1 MHLNHNVYLRE
12 QQASQALLVK
22 PRSTP
27 LWLQAS

>member
-22 PRSTP
+22 QRSTP